1 VTYAPSYPVAPS
13 YAPTPSYAPA
23 PSYPQQSYA
32 PAPTYPVQPAAYPC
46 NCPAPMQQT
55 YAPQQDIQTQKMP
68 LGQQRSAS
76 YASAELQKQ

>member
-1 VTYAPSYPVAPS
+1 
-13 YAPTPSYAPA
+13 
-23 PSYPQQSYA
+23 
-32 PAPTYPVQPAAYPC
+32 
-46 NCPAPMQQT
+46 MQQT